1 MKIFTN
7 KDTKR
12 LFFVIAVIMIVFV
25 LSSQLIIRLLYGKF
39 SLPVFF
45 LALLAL
51 CSVLAVC
58 FRYFYQ
64 QNKIMEAAVS
74 EIDHFLSG
82 DTDARIACDDEGE
95 MYKLFHSVNTLAT
108 VLNAHAQKE
117 LQAREFLKG
126 TISDISHQLKTPL
139 AALNI
144 YNGLLQQEA
153 KDMLCE
159 QELSG
164 IKELASL
171 SEQELDRIE
180 TLVQNLL
187 KITKLDAGSMVMEKS
202 PESVADM
209 MKDIELHFAYR
220 AKQEQKKMTLSGSD
234 GVTLFCDRD
243 WIIEAISNLVKNA
256 LDHTTEGCHIQIGW
270 KQIANLTQITVKDD
284 GKGIHP
290 EDIHHIFKR
299 FYRSRFSQD
308 TSGIGLGLPL
318 AKAIIEAHD
327 GDISVDSVW
336 GEGSTFTINL
346 LDSGNAAVLPC
357 RNN

>member
-1 MKIFTN
+1 MKIFIN
-7 KDTKR
+7 KDTKK
-12 LFFVIAVIMIVFV
+12 LFLVITVVMTVFI
-25 LSSQLIIRLLYGKF
+25 LLSQLIIRLLYGRF

-45 LALLAL
+45 LSLLAL
-51 CSVLAVC
+51 FSVLAAC
-58 FRYFYQ
+58 LRYFYQ

-108 VLNAHAQKE
+108 VLNAHAQRE

-153 KDMLCE
+153 KDTICE
-159 QELSG
+159 QDFSG

-202 PESVADM
+202 TESVADM
-209 MKDIELHFAYR
+209 MKDIELHFVYR
-220 AKQEQKKMTLSGSD
+220 AKQEKKEIILSGSD

-243 WIIEAISNLVKNA
+243 WMLEAISNLVKNA
-256 LDHTTEGCHIQIGW
+256 LDHTSEGGHIQIGW
-270 KQIANLTQITVKDD
+270 RQITNLTQITVKDD

-318 AKAIIEAHD
+318 AKVIIEAHD

-336 GEGSTFTINL
+336 GEGSTFIISFLNTTKL
-346 LDSGNAAVLPC
+346 
-357 RNN
+357 